1 MRTLR
6 AIRRLLLAIVALLVL
21 APATASAAQPE
32 FYTRY
37 DDVTIDDPFL
47 TPACGFPVVAHFEGA
62 VKGRNFYDK
71 EGNLVRS
78 FETYSHRYLHTFT
91 NLATGTSFTSSAPA
105 VFRYEY
111 HEDGSI
117 RTFTV
122 TGLQDNIT
130 VPGEGSVFHD
140 AGKIVIEGGE
150 ITFEAGRHDEFRLFL
165 LDETQQVQELCEALA
180 A

>member
-1 MRTLR
+1 MLALRT
-6 AIRRLLLAIVALLVL
+6 IRRRLLAIVAVLAL

-78 FETYSHRYLHTFT
+78 FETYSHRYLPTFT
-91 NLATGTSFTSSAPA
+91 NPATGTSFTSSAPA

-111 HEDGSI
+111 HEDGTF
-117 RTFTV
+117 TFTV

-130 VPGEGSVFHD
+130 VPGEGSMFRD
-140 AGKIVIEGGE
+140 AGKIVIEGGD
-150 ITFEAGRHDEFRLFL
+150 ITFEAGRHDEFRLFVL
-165 LDETQQVQELCEALA
+165 GETQQVQELCEALA